1 MLLNAY
7 ARYSRLPLATIVTV
21 TSTLRKQPRP
31 RGQLYGL
38 DVREDVGKRI
48 RSHREESNLS
58 LRELARRL
66 GISPSAVSQIETGK
80 SKPSANTLYAVIHE
94 LGLSADDLFSPMG
107 PAAAP
112 ASPGRRVAV
121 TSRRWP
127 IGLDVREDVGQRIR
141 AYREE
146 SNLSLRE
153 LARRLGISPSAVS
166 QIETGK
172 SRPSVSTLYAVIDE
186 LGLTVDAL
194 FSPIG
199 PAQVP
204 NPPAARA
211 AAVQPGLP
219 PVDGSGL
226 VQRLEDRAT
235 IELES
240 GVRWERLTPSGE
252 DDFEFVHMVYEV
264 GGSSSPDGRFIRHPG
279 HEYGVLLSGTLEVA
293 LGFDVHRLK
302 AGDSIRFDST
312 VPHLVRNAGDKP
324 ATCIWCTVG
333 RHDVEPPA
341 SGPADGVL

>member
-1 MLLNAY
+1 
-7 ARYSRLPLATIVTV
+7 VT
-21 TSTLRKQPRP
+21 TPTLRKKPPP
-31 RGQLYGL
+31 RGRLYGL
-38 DVREDVGKRI
+38 GVRDDVGKRI

-58 LRELARRL
+58 LRELARRV

-80 SKPSANTLYAVIHE
+80 SKPSVNTLYAVIHE
-94 LGLSADDLFSPMG
+94 LGLSVDDLFSPMG

-112 ASPGRRVAV
+112 ASPGRRAAV

-172 SRPSVSTLYAVIDE
+172 SKPSVSTLYAVIDE
-186 LGLTVDAL
+186 LGLAVDAL

-204 NPPAARA
+204 KPPAARA
-211 AAVQPGLP
+211 AAAPG
-219 PVDGSGL
+219 VARDDGRGL

-235 IELES
+235 IDLES
-240 GVRWERLTPSGE
+240 GVRWERLTPSG
-252 DDFEFVHMVYEV
+252 DDDLEFVHMVYEV
-264 GGSSSPDGRFIRHPG
+264 GGSSSPDGRFMRHPG
-279 HEYGVLLSGTLEVA
+279 HEYGVVLSGTLEVA
-293 LGFDVHRLK
+293 LGFDTHRLK
-302 AGDSIRFDST
+302 TGDSIRFDAT

-324 ATCIWCTVG
+324 AKCIWCTVG
-333 RHDVEPPA
+333 RRGDELPP
-341 SGPADGVL
+341 DGVLLA